1 MSLSSQWRIT
11 DLLDRFWQRPAVRKV
26 LGGMGTMAALAVLG
40 IYSAL
45 HAIPIGAIR
54 KRVEIAMAD
63 MFIVEWFGD
72 LPVILDDQS
81 QSAAIRTRLIER
93 VQWLH
98 ERGCQDVVLV
108 AHSGGTIVS
117 FATLLRY
124 DHDTFKVAKLVTL
137 GEAIKLGWR
146 LEDESRDWVPGN
158 SVRGDLKV
166 NHPDLK
172 WVDFWASYD
181 PAPSGELVE
190 RDGSPL
196 IAVERLSDK
205 PEDPSIHIE
214 SRPVTNFMHLG
225 LDHGGYFANDEGFL
239 IPLIRHLDDPNGD
252 GSASRFYRDPLDR
265 TVRTERRRRRVALLL
280 GWRWTALIF
289 GIAAVIVAAV
299 RTSLSEAGDAVAG
312 VFGLLPGH
320 ELVSGTID
328 GVGNAVAVIF
338 NSVGLTWIPEA
349 LAAAGPV
356 VLGALIPIVAVFLI
370 YGRGVNSWMAHDA
383 LERTRIR
390 REAFGPPGHP
400 SARGEAVL
408 LIGGLLA
415 VVLAAFVVRLE
426 LLVLWLAL
434 VGIAGLVVRRLS

>member
-1 MSLSSQWRIT
+1 
-11 DLLDRFWQRPAVRKV
+11 
-26 LGGMGTMAALAVLG
+26 MGTMAALAALG

-146 LEDESRDWVPGN
+146 LEDEARDWVPGN

-426 LLVLWLAL
+426 LLVLWLTL